1 MEATPSDLGS
11 CSKMAPF
18 SVAEAVRE
26 ISICR
31 PSSVSVVEMA
41 IERASAE
48 AALCRGPLRSLH
60 ARQQEE
66 EKDFSPWR
74 RSEEEET
81 WRASDA
87 SALDAEEAKE
97 NDSLADDPLLGDSF
111 CSGTCLAGAAANES
125 RSHPGEAEGRQKGS
139 VAFRDVWAAAT
150 TT

>member
-1 MEATPSDLGS
+1 
-11 CSKMAPF
+11 MAPF

-48 AALCRGPLRSLH
+48 AALCRGPSRSLH

-74 RSEEEET
+74 RSEEEGT

-97 NDSLADDPLLGDSF
+97 NDSLADDPLQGDSCDAVMDRNHF
-111 CSGTCLAGAAANES
+111 FNLINTN
-125 RSHPGEAEGRQKGS
+125 GERQIHI
-139 VAFRDVWAAAT
+139 VAHYIIHDSNCFHYFWNFNLV
-150 TT
+150 